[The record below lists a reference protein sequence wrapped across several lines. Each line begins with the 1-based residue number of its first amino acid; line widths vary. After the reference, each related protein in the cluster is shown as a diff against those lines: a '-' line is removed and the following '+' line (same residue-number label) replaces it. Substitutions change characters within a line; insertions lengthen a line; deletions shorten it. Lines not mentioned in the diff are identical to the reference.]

1 MFDGSVYKRCKCTE
15 PKLDDT
21 GQPIPDA
28 SGRPKTRELG
38 SSCPLLKK
46 REHGTWYYY
55 VKLPDGVG
63 GQRRRPRKGGFL
75 TQTKAKEEAQKL
87 WDEAQGGVNVE
98 SKETVAQYLNR
109 WHDKRVDLK
118 RSTRSDYRDFID
130 RILIPAL
137 GHLSM
142 RELRDR
148 HIQEMFKQ
156 IWAFNKIK
164 EANRIAAQQAKAA
177 CDAAHQAWRKAP
189 TPRPPELRQ
198 TWHQAREALKE
209 ARTKPRQDTGPGR
222 QKKYLDCLSAALS
235 DAVTEKL
242 ITQNWAKLV
251 TIPKY
256 ERPEAL
262 VWTEERVARWRE
274 TGEKPSPVMVWTP
287 EQTGEFL
294 DAAVEQGLYIMW
306 HLMAFRAPRRGEATG
321 LPWSELDMTKGV
333 AHISEQIVTDS
344 TNAVWEDTP
353 KSSSGRRAVAL
364 DYATFALLTAWRDVQ
379 KAQRA
384 EWESKHQQW
393 LDATPQERQG
403 QALKA
408 YDHPYVDSGKVFTLP
423 DGRPHHPK
431 NVSQAFDRFIKRLGF
446 PPIRLHDLRHC
457 AASLSLAAGLSMKA
471 IQVLLGHSSY
481 QLTADTYTSLMP
493 QFEQA
498 AADAPLDLVPRRNG
512 INKPDDTQ
520 QSATETD
527 AEPPAAAAPAAVG
540 ESQPSQ
546 IADEPYEEERQTA
559 DEPQAQPSRS
569 RGHLRL
575 VSSVPRDGAPDAA

>member
-15 PKLDDT
+15 PKLDDN
-21 GQPIPDA
+21 GQPILDA
-28 SGRPKTRELG
+28 RDRPKTRELG
-38 SSCPLLKK
+38 ASCPLLKK

-55 VKLPDGVG
+55 VKLPDGIG

-75 TQTKAKEEAQKL
+75 TQTKAKEAAQKL

-137 GHLSM
+137 GHLSV

-156 IWAFNKIK
+156 IWAINKIK

-222 QKKYLDCLSAALS
+222 QKKYLDCLSAALA

-262 VWTEERVARWRE
+262 VWTDERVARWRA

-294 DAAVEQGLYIMW
+294 DVAVEHPLYIMW
-306 HLMAFRAPRRGEATG
+306 HLMTFRAPRRGEATG
-321 LPWSELDMTKGV
+321 LPWAELDMTKGV
-333 AHISEQIVTDS
+333 AHISEQLVTDS
-344 TNAVWEDTP
+344 TNTVWEDTP
-353 KSSSGRRAVAL
+353 KSSSGRRTVAL
-364 DYATFALLTAWRDVQ
+364 DHATFALLTAWRDVQ

-384 EWESKHQQW
+384 EWESKHHQW
-393 LDATPQERQG
+393 LNATPQERQ
-403 QALKA
+403 ALKT

-431 NVSQAFDRFIKRLGF
+431 NVSQAFDRFIKRLGL

-498 AADAPLDLVPRRNG
+498 AADAPLDLVPRRKG
-512 INKPDDTQ
+512 VSKPDDTQ

-527 AEPPAAAAPAAVG
+527 TAPSAAAVPTAVE
-540 ESQPSQ
+540 ESQPPKNTG
-546 IADEPYEEERQTA
+546 EPYESEQQAAGERQA
-559 DEPQAQPSRS
+559 RASRS

-575 VSSVPRDGAPDAA
+575 VSAVPRDGAPDAA